1 MASSSQG
8 VPSAFDKLQQDE
20 EHTILWNRPSSAASA
35 MPPTL
40 LHPIFGKF
48 VGDCENYEPAAA
60 DNTLAW
66 TLSAAMSG
74 FFKDEM
80 T

>member
-1 MASSSQG
+1 
-8 VPSAFDKLQQDE
+8 
-20 EHTILWNRPSSAASA
+20 

-48 VGDCENYEPAAA
+48 VGDCENHEPAAA

-66 TLSAAMSG
+66 TMSAAMSG
-74 FFKDEM
+74 FFKDENELSF
-80 T
+80 